1 MSEERGDKGPHQWS
15 AVTVAGVGLIGG
27 SFALALR
34 KAGFKGKIIGV
45 SSPETIRTALDRHVI
60 DEAMP
65 LRDAAGQSD
74 LIYLAQPISR
84 ILETLDEID
93 PHVYPGTLITDAG
106 STKSAIVARAGK
118 RIRRG
123 RFIGGHPM
131 AGKQSRGIAEAE
143 ADLFRGRP
151 YVLTADITASLVP
164 SSNVTASSVPSSLD
178 AELERWIKRIGARVV
193 IMTPEE
199 HDRLVAMTSHLPQL
213 ISTALASAI
222 ANEPGA
228 SRVAGPA
235 AVDLTRLALSPY
247 EIWRDIFA
255 TNSVAIDDALAVF
268 IHKLEELRA
277 KLRNP
282 EIEREFERAAS
293 SARELR
299 RGEVLPGG

>member
-1 MSEERGDKGPHQWS
+1 M
-15 AVTVAGVGLIGG
+15 IGG

-34 KAGFKGKIIGV
+34 RAGFKGKIIGV

-74 LIYLAQPISR
+74 LIYLAQPITR

-131 AGKQSRGIAEAE
+131 AGKQSRGIGEAE

-151 YVLTADITASLVP
+151 YVLTSSSTESGVTACSVP
-164 SSNVTASSVPSSLD
+164 SSHVTAFSVPSSLD

-199 HDRLVAMTSHLPQL
+199 HDRLVALTSHLPQL
-213 ISTALASAI
+213 ISTALAAAI

-277 KLRNP
+277 KLRDP
-282 EIEREFERAAS
+282 EIEKEFERAAS
-293 SARELR
+293 SAQELR